1 MQILPADSTATAQIS
16 NITEGLTAP
25 IEAPGF
31 DFAGITTE
39 WLTAATNFGIRV
51 ALAILLFFVGRYA
64 IKLIRYLV
72 HRMLEK
78 RNIEGVAIS
87 LFDSFFT
94 ALLYIGLAVGIAL
107 ILGVQSASFAAVIA
121 AMGLAVGMALSGQLQ
136 NLAGGVIIMF
146 TRPFKIGDVIDAQ
159 GQVGTVRSVNLFHSH
174 MCTFDNKSIYIP
186 NGILSSGV
194 ITNVTEAST
203 RRVDWIFSIDY
214 SSDYERAVAILR
226 AIIRS
231 EDRILSDP
239 EPTVAMNQL
248 SPSSVD
254 IVVRAWVKSD
264 DYWDVYWRLN
274 EQVFKA
280 FPEQGV
286 KFPFPQLMIS
296 QRNA

>member
-25 IEAPGF
+25 LGAEGF
-31 DFAGITTE
+31 DFAGLTAG
-39 WLTAATNFGIRV
+39 WLTAAINFGVRV
-51 ALAILLFFVGRYA
+51 ALAILLFFVGRYV
-64 IKLIRYLV
+64 IKMIRRLV
-72 HRMLEK
+72 HRLLK
-78 RNIEGVAIS
+78 KKNIEGVAIS
-87 LFDSFFT
+87 LLDSIFT
-94 ALLYIGLAVGIAL
+94 ALLYIGLGIGIAL
-107 ILGVQSASFAAVIA
+107 ALGIQSASFAAVIA

-136 NLAGGVIIMF
+136 NLAGGVIIML
-146 TRPFKIGDVIDAQ
+146 TQPFKIGDAIDAQ
-159 GQVGTVRSVNLFHSH
+159 GQIGVVRAVSLFHTHIS
-174 MCTFDNKSIYIP
+174 TFDNKSIYIP

-194 ITNVTEAST
+194 ITNVSEAST
-203 RRVDWIFSIDY
+203 RRVDWTFSIDY